1 MISRLFYFWLSMG
14 HTTAIIVAA
23 GEGRRIGG
31 EVPKTYL
38 PVCGRPMVLRTLDQF
53 FSAQAIEEVVL
64 VIAADEFLRCETMLR
79 DDSELANRPWIL
91 QSGGPTRQQSV
102 KKGLEKIGSD
112 TDIVVIHD
120 GARPFVSPALI
131 DRCVQ
136 ASRDKGAVVVGV
148 PVRDTI
154 KIVSNDRWVQ
164 TTLSR
169 SSLWAIQTPQVFR
182 KQWIVE
188 AHDRAAREAFEAT
201 DDAMLVERIGK
212 PVFVVDG
219 ESTNIKITTPED
231 VWFAEALLREKRIS

>member
-1 MISRLFYFWLSMG
+1 MS

-31 EVPKTYL
+31 KVPKTYL
-38 PVCGRPMVLRTLDQF
+38 PICGRPMVLRTLDQF
-53 FSAQAIEEVVL
+53 FSAQAVEEVVL

-102 KKGLEKIGSD
+102 KKGLERIGSD

-136 ASRDKGAVVVGV
+136 ATRDKGAVVVGV

-164 TTLSR
+164 TTPSR
-169 SSLWAIQTPQVFR
+169 SLLWTIQTPQVFR

-219 ESTNIKITTPED
+219 ESTNIKITTPQD
-231 VWFAEALLREKRIS
+231 VWFAEALLREKRIP